1 MRHFELDLLRTL
13 VAIADGETF
22 AAAADKTHRTQS
34 AVTQQM
40 QRLEAFVGQPLFEK
54 QGRNKRLTP
63 HGVKLVQHARHLLA
77 LNDDTWR
84 ALQDDQVEGLLRLG
98 APHDV
103 ADTILPTVLTQVSRH
118 LPRIKLEIRVDRSPF
133 LMKAMAAGEIDL
145 TISTRYD
152 PDLEGVVLRTSPT
165 VWICSADYVHD
176 TRTPVRLVLADEP
189 SIFRRLA
196 LDALEQARVRWH
208 THYVAPNLVGIKA
221 ALRAGLGVTARS
233 IELLGP
239 DLRVLGEKDG
249 LPPLP
254 EVNYFLWLRREPV
267 NALSRHVYDMLKDKL
282 GLADPAD
289 AGAPPASAPPPSR
302 TGQRQDQ

>member
-22 AAAADKTHRTQS
+22 AAAADRTHRTQS

-40 QRLEAFVGQPLFEK
+40 QRLEAFVGQTLFEK
-54 QGRNKRLTP
+54 HGRNKRLTP
-63 HGVKLVQHARHLLA
+63 HGVKLVQYARHLLA
-77 LNDDTWR
+77 LNDETLR
-84 ALQDDQVEGLLRLG
+84 AMQGEELEGLLRLG

-103 ADTILPTVLTQVSRH
+103 ADTILPTILTLVARH
-118 LPRIKLEIRVDRSPF
+118 LPRIKLEIRVDRSPH
-133 LMKAMAAGEIDL
+133 LMKAMAAGDIDL
-145 TISTRYD
+145 TLSTRFD
-152 PDLEGVVLRTSPT
+152 PELEGVVLRTSPT

-176 TRTPVRLVLADEP
+176 PHASVRLVLADEP
-189 SIFRRLA
+189 SIFRKLA
-196 LDALEQARVRWH
+196 LDALGQARVRWH

-249 LPPLP
+249 LPALP
-254 EVNYFLWLRREPV
+254 EVSYFLWLRGEPI
-267 NALSRHVYDMLKDKL
+267 NPLARHVYDMLKEKL
-282 GLADPAD
+282 GLAAQGD
-289 AGAPPASAPPPSR
+289 AGRMPASAPQAGG
-302 TGQRQDQ
+302 TGPHSHQ